1 MIKNSKGAEMRE
13 FTINKN
19 DAGQRLDKFIQKTV
33 RGIPTS
39 LMYKSIRTK
48 KIKVNRKRAELNQ
61 MLALGDTV
69 QMFLNE
75 DLFSEKITKA
85 ELTSIDAKI
94 NVVYEDENIL
104 ICDKAP
110 GILVHSGDG
119 DGKESGKG
127 DASERNTLIY
137 HMQSYLAKKGEYDP
151 QNENSFVPAL
161 CNRIDRN
168 TGGMVICAKNAEAL
182 RTVNERIKNNKIS
195 KYYLCAVHGKTPRK
209 TDTLRDF
216 LIKDSKN
223 NTVKVL
229 KNHRAGAKEIITKY
243 ISICYNEKTDLSLLE
258 IELITGRTHQIRAH
272 MASIGNPL
280 LGDGKYGK
288 EDTVGTKKYKHQAL
302 YSYKLT
308 FGECDDFLSYL
319 NGKTV
324 SVKHENIYFLREFQ
338 GIII

>member
-1 MIKNSKGAEMRE
+1 MRE
-13 FTINKN
+13 FTVNKN

-33 RGIPTS
+33 KGIPTS

-61 MLALGDTV
+61 MLVLGDTV
-69 QMFLNE
+69 QMFLSE
-75 DLFSEKITKA
+75 DLFAEKITKN
-85 ELTSIDAKI
+85 ELTSIEARI

-110 GILVHSGDG
+110 GVLVHSGDG

-127 DASERNTLIY
+127 DAKERNTLIY
-137 HMQSYLAKKGEYDP
+137 HVQSYLAKNGEYDP
-151 QNENSFVPAL
+151 ENENSFTPAL

-182 RTVNERIKNNKIS
+182 RTVNERIKNNQIT
-195 KYYLCAVHGKTPRK
+195 KYYLCAVHGATPRK
-209 TDTLRDF
+209 TDTLCDF

-223 NTVKVL
+223 NTVRVL
-229 KNHRAGAKEIITKY
+229 KNKTAGAKEIITKY
-243 ISICYNEKTDLSLLE
+243 TSLSYNAKTKLSLLE
-258 IELITGRTHQIRAH
+258 IELVTGRTHQIRAH

-288 EDTVGTKKYKHQAL
+288 EDTVGTRKYKHQAL

-308 FGECDDFLSYL
+308 FQKCDDFLSYL
-319 NGKTV
+319 NGKTITV
-324 SVKHENIYFLREFQ
+324 ERENIYFLREFQ
-338 GIII
+338 DARV

>member
-1 MIKNSKGAEMRE
+1 MRE
-13 FTINKN
+13 FTVNKN

-33 RGIPTS
+33 RGIPPS

-61 MLALGDTV
+61 ILNLGDTV

-75 DLFSEKITKA
+75 DLFAEKITKA
-85 ELTSIDAKI
+85 ELTSVEAKI

-110 GILVHSGDG
+110 GVLVHSGDG

-127 DASERNTLIY
+127 DAKERGTLIY
-137 HMQSYLAKKGEYDP
+137 QVQAYLAKKGEYDP

-168 TGGMVICAKNAEAL
+168 TGGMVICAKNAESL
-182 RTVNERIKNNKIS
+182 RTVNERIKNNQIT
-195 KYYLCAVHGKTPRK
+195 KYYLCVVHGKTPRK
-209 TDTLRDF
+209 TDTLCDF

-223 NTVKVL
+223 NTVRVL
-229 KNHRAGAKEIITKY
+229 KNHREGAKEIITKY
-243 ISICYNEKTDLSLLE
+243 NSISYNEKTNLSLLE
-258 IELITGRTHQIRAH
+258 IELVTGRTHQIRAH

-288 EDTVGTKKYKHQAL
+288 EDTLGAKKYKHQAL
-302 YSYKLT
+302 YSYKLI
-308 FGECDDFLSYL
+308 FQNAPDFLSYL
-319 NGKTV
+319 NGKTIKV
-324 SVKHENIYFLREFQ
+324 ERQNIYFLREFPNSNV
-338 GIII
+338 